1 MWQCGSTQFQQ
12 TENCRIFNVRFSSDT
27 THSTP
32 PKHRAAEQASKQ
44 DARNTVHNFMVQSDK
59 NPFKES

>member
-1 MWQCGSTQFQQ
+1 MSFP
-12 TENCRIFNVRFSSDT
+12 SDT
-27 THSTP
+27 TSSTP

-44 DARNTVHNFMVQSDK
+44 DARNIIHNLMVQSGK